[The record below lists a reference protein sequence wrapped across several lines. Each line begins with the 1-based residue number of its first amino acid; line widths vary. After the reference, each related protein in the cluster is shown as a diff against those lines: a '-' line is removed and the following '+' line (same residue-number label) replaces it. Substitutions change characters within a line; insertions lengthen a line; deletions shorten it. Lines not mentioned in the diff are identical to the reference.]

1 MISSFWFNDKVVCY
15 EGIIREVLGRP
26 VYECRCDERLKTE
39 AEGCTRLVEKVVL
52 DLVLELVVCFSAF
65 FAFICSREKKGE
77 GHRVKNQ
84 RLFWT
89 TKKTRNT

>member
-1 MISSFWFNDKVVCY
+1 VISSFWFNDKVVCY

-39 AEGCTRLVEKVVL
+39 TEGCTRLVEKVVL

-65 FAFICSREKKGE
+65 FAFICNRVKKGE
-77 GHRVKNQ
+77 GHRVQNQ
-84 RLFWT
+84 RLFIIN
-89 TKKTRNT
+89 RESES